1 MTGSPRILRD
11 ACSPMYPAIMAQ
23 RQAQADAE
31 KAKNEK
37 GDNNNEKSGEY
48 KPLDLNADFV
58 VTMRGDD
65 KPGKC
70 AWKVVVVP
78 LVLFLLII
86 HAVEEGWVAQILAYL
101 SGK

>member
-1 MTGSPRILRD
+1 
-11 ACSPMYPAIMAQ
+11 MYPAIMAQ
-23 RQAQADAE
+23 RQMQADAE

-37 GDNNNEKSGEY
+37 GDKSEKSGEY

-58 VTMRGDD
+58 VNMRGDD

-86 HAVEEGWVAQILAYL
+86 HAVEEGWFAQILAYL